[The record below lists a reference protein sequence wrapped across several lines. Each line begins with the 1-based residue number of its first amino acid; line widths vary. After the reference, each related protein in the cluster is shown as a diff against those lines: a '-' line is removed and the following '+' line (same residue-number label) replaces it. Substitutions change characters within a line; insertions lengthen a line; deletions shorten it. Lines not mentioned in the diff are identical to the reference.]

1 MVQESV
7 VIPIDPI
14 DLSLIILLVANI
26 VVFLLYGIDK
36 RKARKNALRI
46 PESSLLLAAL
56 IGPFG
61 ALSGMLLFHHKT
73 RKLRFLV
80 CVPLL
85 LAFQILAAVL
95 FLGK

>member
-1 MVQESV
+1 MVQGSV
-7 VIPIDPI
+7 LIPIDPI
-14 DLSLIILLVANI
+14 VLTLIILLVANI

-61 ALSGMLLFHHKT
+61 ALSGMLFFHHKT

-85 LAFQILAAVL
+85 MAFQILAAIL